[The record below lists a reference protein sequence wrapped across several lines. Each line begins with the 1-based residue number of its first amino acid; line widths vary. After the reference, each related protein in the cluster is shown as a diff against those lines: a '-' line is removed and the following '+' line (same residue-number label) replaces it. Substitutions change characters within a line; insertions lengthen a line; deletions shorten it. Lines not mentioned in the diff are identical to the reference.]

1 MVFVLAVMV
10 WLIIINVLAIGLFCY
25 DKVCARRGYWRV
37 PEAVLL
43 RAAFLG
49 GSPGAKLAQVG
60 LRHKTR
66 KEPFR
71 TNLNTVIALQFM
83 ALTGGLALWA
93 YLGGGLEWAVQV
105 AARLTSVG

>member
-1 MVFVLAVMV
+1 MLFVLAIVV
-10 WLIIINVLAIGLFCY
+10 WLIVINCMAIGLFWY
-25 DKVCARRGYWRV
+25 DKVCATRGHRRV

-71 TNLNTVIALQFM
+71 TNLNTVITLQFM
-83 ALTGGLALWA
+83 ALTVGLAFWA
-93 YLGGGLEWAVQV
+93 YLSGGVDWAVQI

>member
-1 MVFVLAVMV
+1 MLFVLAAEV
-10 WLIIINVLAIGLFCY
+10 WLIVINVLAIGLFWY
-25 DKVCARRGYWRV
+25 DKICAGRGQWRV

-49 GSPGAKLAQVG
+49 GSPGAKLAQFC

-71 TNLNTVIALQFM
+71 TNLNTVVTLQCM
-83 ALTGGLALWA
+83 ALAGGLALWA
-93 YLGGGLEWAVQV
+93 YFGGGVDWAVQV